1 VKVTDRLHQ
10 SGLGLVLIV
19 LMLAGFG
26 PVHTSTAQESTTI
39 SLSRRLEALLDREE
53 LVRITNLL
61 DSLRPSAKKDK
72 DLELMVACMDAGLLQ
87 LRGHAAKRY
96 AILDS
101 VAPNVERAPQRLKL
115 LFRFERARALK
126 ELAMRDDAMVDIE
139 EAITIAR
146 GLHER
151 KLLAAALIT
160 KAEIERGM
168 SRYDDMLADLI
179 EAEKLCMAVGYER
192 GKCNVLISWGNM
204 LYYQDRY
211 EEALEKFKACYKHA
225 MAYNFQSVAR
235 VVLQNIAAVT
245 YFLEGIP
252 EAIAVYEEALAR
264 SREQNDR
271 AFEADVL
278 SSLAV
283 MYNDSG
289 RYDIARGYLGQA
301 MGIVRE
307 LGDTSSQVYNYNYL
321 ATSYWEQGLRDSAL
335 AITEM
340 TIALSH
346 AARSLELESA
356 AEEKMYQYLKELGRG
371 EDALVHLER
380 HVALKDSLDAVKE
393 SELINRLEIGYET
406 DKKERTIQLQQLR
419 MEQDQARI
427 RAREVQRNI
436 LIGTLAA
443 LLIVGFLIYRNV
455 SHKRTLA
462 EQQKRISE
470 QRVEQVLTEQELHL
484 VNATMEGQDKERQ
497 RVARDLHDRV
507 GSLLSGVKMRFS
519 LLEDQLSKVVANGP
533 EQFKKTTDLLDTAV
547 GEVRR
552 ISHDL
557 LSGNLAAFGLKA
569 ALTDLGDAVHVPGTM
584 EVELSLFGLEQ
595 RMDAK
600 VEVAAYRIV
609 QEAVSNALKHA
620 QATALSI
627 QVTRMADHLNI
638 IVEDNGRGF
647 DPAKTVQ
654 GMGTAN
660 LHARAAELGGNVN
673 IDPRPGRG
681 TSVSVDIPLA

>member
-1 VKVTDRLHQ
+1 MNLLRIGSWSLRRKLVVACVLVQLGAMALVLFAGSHLMQRMLEEQ
-10 SGLGLVLIV
+10 AAVQERAGMASSGRALAATLPVPEPGPSAGSLQAARDEFRIVGVLIV
-19 LMLAGFG
+19 AAALA
-26 PVHTSTAQESTTI
+26 V
-39 SLSRRLEALLDREE
+39 
-53 LVRITNLL
+53 
-61 DSLRPSAKKDK
+61 
-72 DLELMVACMDAGLLQ
+72 
-87 LRGHAAKRY
+87 
-96 AILDS
+96 S
-101 VAPNVERAPQRLKL
+101 VA
-115 LFRFERARALK
+115 
-126 ELAMRDDAMVDIE
+126 
-139 EAITIAR
+139 
-146 GLHER
+146 
-151 KLLAAALIT
+151 LLAAIAYALT
-160 KAEIERGM
+160 RNLAVVAE
-168 SRYDDMLADLI
+168 A
-179 EAEKLCMAVGYER
+179 
-192 GKCNVLISWGNM
+192 
-204 LYYQDRY
+204 
-211 EEALEKFKACYKHA
+211 
-225 MAYNFQSVAR
+225 
-235 VVLQNIAAVT
+235 
-245 YFLEGIP
+245 
-252 EAIAVYEEALAR
+252 
-264 SREQNDR
+264 SREV
-271 AFEADVL
+271 AA
-278 SSLAV
+278 
-283 MYNDSG
+283 G